1 VELLLFFG
9 GRRTELGMLIPRSIL
24 IYLPTRPSSG
34 QHTHAHTHTHRTLRD
49 TLFNFLSTFLGIDA
63 SRLTVE
69 LTPPGSS
76 TNPRFA
82 VETTIVAAEAPTVV
96 SAYEAATKFLVL
108 WAAPYSAQAEG
119 LDASVLELD
128 GAVPAT
134 MRYADEAPPA
144 PTPAPAAPVVEAQE
158 QKPEGET
165 QGLDQSEAPEIGPPA
180 SKGARQGEGNKPRA
194 ATAAAAAEEEKSTAS
209 FSSTLQRAAK
219 GIPRAT
225 LLGVGAA
232 AVLVAALALMGVYA
246 LRRHGSARTRT
257 GSVLRVQSTGQGP

>member
-1 VELLLFFG
+1 
-9 GRRTELGMLIPRSIL
+9 MLIPRSIL

-34 QHTHAHTHTHRTLRD
+34 QHTHRTLRD

-108 WAAPYSAQAEG
+108 WAAPYSAQAAG

-144 PTPAPAAPVVEAQE
+144 PTPAPTPAPAAPVEEAQE

-180 SKGARQGEGNKPRA
+180 SKGPRQGEGNKPRA
-194 ATAAAAAEEEKSTAS
+194 ATAAAAAEEKSTAS
-209 FSSTLQRAAK
+209 SPSTLQRAAK

-232 AVLVAALALMGVYA
+232 AVLVAALTLMGVYA

-257 GSVLRVQSTGQGP
+257 RSVLRVQSTGQGP